1 MLREEEILTL
11 TISAFICFLQVGI
24 PQAPGGEKLSPD
36 ERITHTPID
45 SKTYITRWS
54 RNQENERKLK
64 DFAVRNEKKYE
75 QPLTQDKANPVLLLR
90 VINRIHKNN
99 VVKL

>member
-1 MLREEEILTL
+1 LTL

-54 RNQENERKLK
+54 KNQENERKLK

-75 QPLTQDKANPVLLLR
+75 QPSHSEKKAIKGLFYKGNFHS
-90 VINRIHKNN
+90 N
-99 VVKL
+99 